1 MAQSESLQQ
10 LVEGTRDKNRPAC
23 EGWCGEKTH
32 DAKGE
37 PIWTLVDRTS
47 SVGYAIACIE
57 ALTGQRFTP
66 SISLSPPPS
75 PPSGSEGP
83 SILTCGFKQREAP
96 AGASIRPPSARHV
109 AQYAA
114 RHDRHVAQ
122 YAARHDQSQAL
133 SQTGLRISQG
143 GRTRVCR
150 GDSSAGHP
158 KCAPPQQQ
166 MQLSSARS
174 AANIGNAATRL
185 GKGGLQ
191 YCTSA

>member
-1 MAQSESLQQ
+1 MGETVRTKMAQSESLQQ

-32 DAKGE
+32 DANGE

-47 SVGYAIACIE
+47 SVGYAIACSE
-57 ALTGQRFTP
+57 APTGQRFTP

-133 SQTGLRISQG
+133 SQTGLRISQRRFFG
-143 GRTRVCR
+143 SATDRPADQSEEILRLCHRQACGSVR
-150 GDSSAGHP
+150 GDSSA
-158 KCAPPQQQ
+158 
-166 MQLSSARS
+166 LSHVTDRPD
-174 AANIGNAATRL
+174 
-185 GKGGLQ
+185 
-191 YCTSA
+191 